1 MIHFQKGRV
10 ARQAHVGIPEG
21 LYEEE
26 HGRKRF
32 AGRASQLYHLHPP
45 TRWKRIEGPLQ
56 PRTPQS
62 HQEAA
67 TDRIKPTSQPN
78 FQ

>member
-26 HGRKRF
+26 HGPKGF
-32 AGRASQLYHLHPP
+32 AERVSQL
-45 TRWKRIEGPLQ
+45 
-56 PRTPQS
+56 
-62 HQEAA
+62 
-67 TDRIKPTSQPN
+67 
-78 FQ
+78 

>member
-1 MIHFQKGRV
+1 MLNLRIAMREVSMIHFQKGRV

-26 HGRKRF
+26 HGRKGF

-45 TRWKRIEGPLQ
+45 TRW
-56 PRTPQS
+56 
-62 HQEAA
+62 
-67 TDRIKPTSQPN
+67 
-78 FQ
+78 